1 MKINQL
7 HIVALA
13 LIGLLILI
21 ATLVLELMHLSAQLA
36 EYQTH
41 KQVAVETQK
50 AIVEALQA
58 RQTELTVKLR
68 PVRTTYEKFE
78 VTAYSQRAE
87 ESTADGITFTGLP
100 VDIGIAATDPS
111 VIPLGSVIWVE
122 GYGYAFV
129 ADIGGAIK
137 GQRVDV
143 FIPCTVEALEF
154 GRQMRK
160 VKVIALPMYE
170 PRFNL

>member
-1 MKINQL
+1 MKVNQT
-7 HIVALA
+7 HAVALT
-13 LIGLLILI
+13 LTGLLVLVAI
-21 ATLVLELMHLSAQLA
+21 LVLELMHLSAQLA
-36 EYQTH
+36 EHQAR
-41 KQVAVETQK
+41 KQAAVETQK
-50 AIVEALQA
+50 AIVEALRA
-58 RQTELTVKLR
+58 RQTEVTVKLR
-68 PVRTTYEKFE
+68 AVRTAPEKFE

-87 ESTADGITFTGLP
+87 ENTADGITFTGLP

-137 GQRVDV
+137 GKRVDV
-143 FIPCTVEALEF
+143 FFHCTREALEF

-170 PRFNL
+170 PQ

>member
-1 MKINQL
+1 MKVNQT
-7 HIVALA
+7 HIVALT
-13 LIGLLILI
+13 LTGLLVLVAI
-21 ATLVLELMHLSAQLA
+21 LVLELMHLSAQLA

-41 KQVAVETQK
+41 KQIAVETQK
-50 AIVEALQA
+50 AIIEALQT
-58 RQTELTVKLR
+58 RQTEVIVKLR
-68 PVRTTYEKFE
+68 AVRTAPEKFE
-78 VTAYSQRAE
+78 VTAYSQRVE
-87 ESTADGITFTGLP
+87 ENTADGITFVGLP

-137 GQRVDV
+137 GRRVDV
-143 FIPCTVEALEF
+143 FFHCTRAALEF

-160 VKVIALPMYE
+160 VKIIALPMYQ
-170 PRFNL
+170 PQ